1 MEEKI
6 CHWGT
11 EILLNERDAEVGVG
25 EDEIGVSKNQPVMW
39 TGDFF
44 FFDNVDVGIFKIY
57 YYELI
62 PKVY

>member
-44 FFDNVDVGIFKIY
+44 
-57 YYELI
+57 LI
-62 PKVY
+62 MWMLVYLRFIIMN